1 MAVTISIYDSF
12 KEYLGDGTIDL
23 DGHTFK
29 VMLLGNAASFD
40 AGHSVLASVSGN
52 QIAAGSGYAAGGA
65 ALTGVSWGQTGGTAT
80 FDADDV
86 TWTASG
92 GAITAYKAAIYD
104 DTPTSPADPLIGYY
118 DYGSSI
124 TMAAAETFLIDF
136 SAANGVLQ
144 LA

>member
-104 DTPTSPADPLIGYY
+104 DTPTSPADPLV
-118 DYGSSI
+118 
-124 TMAAAETFLIDF
+124 AFIDF
-136 SAANGVLQ
+136 GGVQTANDGAQFKLIWNAAGIFTLS
-144 LA
+144 